1 MTDKTIWRLIADEN
15 KRQRTGINLIAS
27 ENIAPYQVRRALA
40 STLTNK
46 YAEGYPGKRYYA
58 GCQFVDQ
65 IEQLA
70 IDRAK
75 DLFGAQHANVQPH
88 SGTQANMAAYA
99 ALLKPQD
106 TVLAMNFAAGGH
118 LSHGAPANFS
128 GNLYNF
134 VFYGVD
140 KKTEQLDYAHIEEL
154 ALAHKP
160 KLIVAG
166 ASAYSRTIDF
176 EKFARIAKKVN
187 ALFMVD
193 MAHIAGL
200 VAAGLHPNPTPY
212 ADVVTSS
219 TQKTL
224 RGPRGGFI
232 LCKQEFAQAIDR
244 AVMPG
249 IQGGP
254 CMYVIAAKAI
264 AFKLAT
270 SKEFATYQQQ
280 VIANAQAMA
289 EAFVDLGYRIV
300 SNGTDTHLFLIDLRS
315 KNITGKDAEV
325 LLESHGIYVNRNVIP
340 YDSAPPT
347 IASGIRIGTP
357 FITSQGTKETN
368 MKTIAHKIDKILKNS
383 LR

>member
-1 MTDKTIWRLIADEN
+1 MIDKRIWQLAAHEN

-27 ENIAPYQVRRALA
+27 ENIASYQVRRALA
-40 STLTNK
+40 STLANK

-58 GCQFVDQ
+58 GCQFIDQ

-70 IDRAK
+70 INRVK
-75 DLFGAQHANVQPH
+75 NLFGAQHANVQPH

-99 ALLKPQD
+99 ALLAPGD
-106 TVLAMNFAAGGH
+106 TVLAMSFTAGGH
-118 LSHGAPANFS
+118 LSHGSSVNFS

-140 KKTEQLDYAHIEEL
+140 NKSEQLDYANIEKL
-154 ALAHKP
+154 AIKHKP

-166 ASAYSRTIDF
+166 ASSYSRIIDF
-176 EKFARIAKKVN
+176 KQFSHIAQKVG
-187 ALFMVD
+187 ALLLVD

-212 ADVVTSS
+212 ADVITSS

-232 LCKQEFAQAIDR
+232 LCKHEFAQAIDK

-254 CMYVIAAKAI
+254 CMNVIAAKAI

-270 SKEFATYQQQ
+270 QKEFVVYQRQ
-280 VIANAQAMA
+280 VITNAQAIA
-289 EAFVDLGYRIV
+289 ETLDSLGYRIV
-300 SNGTDTHLFLIDLRS
+300 SGGTDTHLFLIDLRS
-315 KNITGKDAEV
+315 KNLTGKDAEH
-325 LLESHGIYVNRNVIP
+325 LLERQAIYVNRNSIP
-340 YDSAPPT
+340 FDPQPPS

-357 FITSQGTKETN
+357 FITSQGITEQ
-368 MKTIAHKIDKILKNS
+368 KTCRIARRIAHL
-383 LR
+383 LV